1 MFPDAGQVSKNLCQ
15 QQWVLFILFTE
26 LQKKLRCK
34 SSSNTV
40 RKQVKCKNTEI
51 KLCATCQNVCV
62 AENKEAVAHKWFS
75 IEYHSQCYSSE
86 ERDLFI
92 EYVVN
97 STE

>member
-1 MFPDAGQVSKNLCQ
+1 M
-15 QQWVLFILFTE
+15 LFILFTE
-26 LQKKLRCK
+26 LQKKLQCK
-34 SSSNTV
+34 IGSNTV

-51 KLCATCQNVCV
+51 KLWATCQTVCV

-86 ERDLFI
+86 ERDLFT
-92 EYVVN
+92 ERGEL